1 MVNRRISVY
10 IPQTNP
16 FTCPIDTFFIVR
28 QTKNRLA
35 VIDFSF
41 AAEKIPPFNLLVHPS
56 KKVEKRDTFSSLVYY
71 SSLSC
76 LASKS
81 LISFSCTSAGTSS

>member
-1 MVNRRISVY
+1 MANRRISVY
-10 IPQTNP
+10 IPQTKP
-16 FTCPIDTFFIVR
+16 LTCPIDYVFYCTA
-28 QTKNRLA
+28 N
-35 VIDFSF
+35 
-41 AAEKIPPFNLLVHPS
+41 EKIPPFNLLVHPS

>member
-1 MVNRRISVY
+1 MANRRISVY

-35 VIDFSF
+35 EIDFSF
-41 AAEKIPPFNLLVHPS
+41 GAQNPAGFRKGT
-56 KKVEKRDTFSSLVYY
+56 KKAVVPEYY
-71 SSLSC
+71 
-76 LASKS
+76 KY
-81 LISFSCTSAGTSS
+81 F

>member
-1 MVNRRISVY
+1 MANRRISVY
-10 IPQTNP
+10 IPQTKP
-16 FTCPIDTFFIVR
+16 LTCPIDKFFIVR
-28 QTKNRLA
+28 QTKKSRLSTYLFTQA
-35 VIDFSF
+35 
-41 AAEKIPPFNLLVHPS
+41 KKS
-56 KKVEKRDTFSSLVYY
+56 KSGDTFSSLVYY

>member
-1 MVNRRISVY
+1 MANRRISVY

-16 FTCPIDTFFIVR
+16 LTCPIDKFFIVR

-41 AAEKIPPFNLLVHPS
+41 
-56 KKVEKRDTFSSLVYY
+56 
-71 SSLSC
+71 
-76 LASKS
+76 
-81 LISFSCTSAGTSS
+81 G

>member
-1 MVNRRISVY
+1 MANRRISVY

-16 FTCPIDTFFIVR
+16 LTCPIDTFFIVR
-28 QTKNRLA
+28 QTKK
-35 VIDFSF
+35 S
-41 AAEKIPPFNLLVHPS
+41 PFNLLVHPS
-56 KKVEKRDTFSSLVYY
+56 KKSKSGILSSLVYY

-81 LISFSCTSAGTSS
+81 LISFSCTSAGTNS